1 MAREFQR
8 SRRIEERIQRLL
20 SEAIRTQL
28 RDPRVEGVVITHVRV
43 SRDLGVAW
51 VYYSS
56 YEGDGPPDPAVQAGL
71 DRAGGFLRSHL
82 ARELSTRTVP
92 ELRFHRD
99 DVGEKSRELD
109 RLIDAA
115 VGMSHS
121 DSPQEADSG
130 SGEDPSGQAGKA

>member
-8 SRRIEERIQRLL
+8 GRRIEERIQRLL

-51 VYYSS
+51 IYYSS
-56 YEGDGPPDPAVQAGL
+56 YEGDGQPDPALQTGL
-71 DRAGGFLRSHL
+71 DRASGFLRSHL

-92 ELRFHRD
+92 ELRFCRD
-99 DVGEKSRELD
+99 DLGEKSRELD
-109 RLIDAA
+109 RLIDSA
-115 VGMSHS
+115 VAMS
-121 DSPQEADSG
+121 DSG
-130 SGEDPSGQAGKA
+130 SSSEADHGSIENPSGKAEKT